1 MEVVKKIKT
10 KACGLCC
17 IKVNNLGVR
26 FGDNIVLEDIN
37 LHIHCGSIT
46 AIIGKNGAG
55 KSTFVRALL
64 GEVKH
69 TGDVEY
75 RNIEGGNR
83 RKLKIGYVPQN
94 LNIDKSTPMSVYD
107 LFVSFCFNT
116 PVFFKSK
123 KVADK
128 IVNALKVFE
137 AEELIDKQI
146 GTLSGGQLQRVLLSM
161 AIMDEPKLLILD
173 EPVSGIDSAGMQLFY
188 EKMVYLSENYDMAII
203 IVSHDLDYVY
213 KYADNVLL
221 LDNTIVASGSPA
233 EVYRT
238 KAFDDTF
245 GGFRLDNTDA
255 EKEHVALHKPVVK
268 DEPFDA
274 SYKGGRSKSLE
285 QGVRSNS
292 LDKEERSNYISQ
304 GGKS

>member
-10 KACGLCC
+10 GSCGLCC
-17 IKVNNLGVR
+17 IKVNNLGVS
-26 FGDNIVLEDIN
+26 FGDNVVLEGIN
-37 LHIHCGSIT
+37 LHIHCGTIT
-46 AIIGKNGAG
+46 GIIGKNGAG
-55 KSTFVRALL
+55 KSTFVKALL

-75 RNIEGGNR
+75 RNVEGGNKK
-83 RKLKIGYVPQN
+83 KLRIGYVPQN

-116 PVFFKSK
+116 PVFIKSK
-123 KVADK
+123 KVTDK
-128 IVNALKVFE
+128 IISALKVFE
-137 AEELIDKQI
+137 AEDLIDKQI

-173 EPVSGIDSAGMQLFY
+173 EPVSGIDSSGMQLFY
-188 EKMVYLSENYDMAII
+188 DKMVYLSENYDMAII

-213 KYADNVLL
+213 KYADNVIL
-221 LDNTIVASGSPA
+221 LDNTIVASGSPK

-238 KAFDDTF
+238 KAFDETF
-245 GGFRLDNTDA
+245 GGFKLNSTDIPD
-255 EKEHVALHKPVVK
+255 EPLIRHKEAVK

-274 SYKGGRSKSLE
+274 SYKGGKS
-285 QGVRSNS
+285 
-292 LDKEERSNYISQ
+292 
-304 GGKS
+304 